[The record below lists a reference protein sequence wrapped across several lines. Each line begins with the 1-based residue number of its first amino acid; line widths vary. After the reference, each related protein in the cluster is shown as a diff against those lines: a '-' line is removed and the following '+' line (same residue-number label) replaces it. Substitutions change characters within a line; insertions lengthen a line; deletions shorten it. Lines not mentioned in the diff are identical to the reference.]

1 MPDMTRV
8 YVRMTLGCR
17 CSVWAMYGDDEE
29 DCDTDDE
36 LLTDCEYGDE
46 DDDDV

>member
-1 MPDMTRV
+1 MRI
-8 YVRMTLGCR
+8 TLGCR

-29 DCDTDDE
+29 DCDTDDDE
-36 LLTDCEYGDE
+36 LLTVCEYGDE